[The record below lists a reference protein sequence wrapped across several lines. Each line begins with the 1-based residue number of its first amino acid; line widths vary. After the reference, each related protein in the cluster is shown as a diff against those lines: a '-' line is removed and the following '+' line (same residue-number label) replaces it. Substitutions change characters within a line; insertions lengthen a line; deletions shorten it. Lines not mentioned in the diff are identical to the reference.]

1 MKKINYH
8 YSYTI
13 DFDKKYIKEYQ
24 VKDND
29 KDPEGAYTYFPYVEC
44 GFEDPFALIHSTEWI
59 IDDFEGNR
67 IKEVDGE
74 IK

>member
-1 MKKINYH
+1 MKKVNYH
-8 YSYTI
+8 YSYTV

-24 VKDND
+24 VKDNG
-29 KDPEGAYTYFPYVEC
+29 KDPEGAYTYFPYMEC
-44 GFEDPFALIHSTEWI
+44 GFDDPFALINSTEWI

>member
-8 YSYTI
+8 YSYAV

-24 VKDND
+24 VKDNE
-29 KDPEGAYTYFPYVEC
+29 KDPEGAYTYFPYIEC
-44 GFEDPFALIHSTEWI
+44 GFEDPFALINSTEWI
-59 IDDFEGNR
+59 IDVFKDGR
-67 IKEVDGE
+67 IKEKDGE

>member
-8 YSYTI
+8 YSYAV

-24 VKDND
+24 VKDNE
-29 KDPEGAYTYFPYVEC
+29 KDPEGVYTYFPYIEC
-44 GFEDPFALIHSTEWI
+44 GFEDPFVLINSTEWI
-59 IDDFEGNR
+59 IDDFNGGR
-67 IKEVDGE
+67 IKEKDGE

>member
-8 YSYTI
+8 YSYAV

-24 VKDND
+24 VKDNE
-29 KDPEGAYTYFPYVEC
+29 KDPEGAYTYFPYIEC
-44 GFEDPFALIHSTEWI
+44 GFEDPFALINSTEWI
-59 IDDFEGNR
+59 SDDFKDGR
-67 IKEVDGE
+67 IKEKDGE

>member
-8 YSYTI
+8 YSYTV

-24 VKDND
+24 VKDNE
-29 KDPEGAYTYFPYVEC
+29 KDPEGAYIYFPYIEC
-44 GFEDPFALIHSTEWI
+44 GFEDPFALINSTEWI
-59 IDDFEGNR
+59 IDDFKGDR
-67 IKEVDGE
+67 IKEKDGE

>member
-1 MKKINYH
+1 MEKINYH
-8 YSYTI
+8 YSYAV

-29 KDPEGAYTYFPYVEC
+29 KDPEGAYTYFPYIEC
-44 GFEDPFALIHSTEWI
+44 GFEDTFALINSTEWI
-59 IDDFEGNR
+59 IDDFKGNR
-67 IKEVDGE
+67 IKEKDGE

>member
-8 YSYTI
+8 YSYTV

-24 VKDND
+24 VKDNE
-29 KDPEGAYTYFPYVEC
+29 KDPEGAYTYFPYIEC
-44 GFEDPFALIHSTEWI
+44 GFEDPFALINSTEWI
-59 IDDFEGNR
+59 IDDFKGSR
-67 IKEVDGE
+67 IKEKDGE